1 MSDSNSP
8 EKKNPK
14 EQEVDRDQAQDSEET
29 SLKLSDDTDSQ
40 DDKSSTSTLSDS
52 SDAAGDDDAS
62 ADSPDNG
69 EQSDNAE
76 SGDANGDRSGNANGD
91 GNGVARERPPV
102 TAEQMA
108 DIDRRDPEITA
119 MKELLD
125 RVRDNAPTTLTGE
138 LNPDG
143 RRRRTT
149 TTLHGADGN
158 RVENVS
164 NHPQFGQIKQTQ
176 FISGKDEGKVLT
188 EFENHPAIASI
199 EYDSSA
205 PEKAPVITWREG
217 AKPDNNTDIPPI
229 IEGKDGL
236 GQPWQLRADGNL
248 ERFLS
253 GEPSKVVQYTPFD
266 GSGREQSRHFSD
278 RVETVYKDR
287 LEISYNDP
295 SSHNGLAR
303 VVQREDGSIRKEYSG
318 SREDGLES
326 ELITSDAA
334 GRIKERTY
342 NGRADG
348 LLTETEHIGAE
359 STDVERTFEQRTAE
373 PEPEPEPEPPPQ
385 LTARDLE
392 LLARVDSGNMDAT
405 AFGDRAVLLKS
416 LKQFTDV
423 NADDFDQRNQE
434 LAILTAARLG
444 GREALEEMGFEIDDD
459 RRGFSV
465 TSGNGTRFEFTDTK
479 EEGSRLSAIRNRPD
493 GGVFV
498 NHWNDDGSLAK
509 SYEQVFDG
517 EKRTDYMRDA
527 DGDITE
533 VQRPDGSTVN
543 ISYEGESQ
551 DGSKT
556 ATAIRDSNGHELRSE
571 DGKHWRNALDSKA
584 ESFEAQLSSLAD
596 GEVRL
601 SGPTKD
607 LILGT
612 DGATT
617 EIDKVSG
624 LATITQLDGISITR
638 DTTGEV
644 VATVNRQGERSTYTR
659 DPDGELKA
667 FTDSSGA
674 WRKDAEGIWHNE
686 RTGETDSK
694 KRFVD
699 AEGRLHV
706 KDSDGAGTIKQLDGS
721 LLTVDSKERIT
732 EILSANNLRTRF
744 EYKGD
749 DPRPTG
755 IRYNNSDRLWVATDE
770 ARSLWKEMRLEG
782 ERRVATGKEWQGM
795 IEASSEGHRETNA
808 LSGNSIE
815 RNADGSITT
824 RNRDND
830 ITRLRTAR
838 GDVYNF
844 KYSRPHSL
852 TYVEKPDG
860 STAASG
866 GEHGWYTNKG
876 RPMGGARVDQETGV
890 YTEFKDD
897 FTSTR
902 IHPDGG
908 LFQYDKYRSLTAAD
922 LGNGRTAKYERDEE
936 RAVTTGEVID
946 AAGNKTISSTD
957 GSRKIDTV
965 DGRHLAYDDSG
976 LLEAVKRLDQSTVT
990 VERADDGTIERL
1002 VDSKSAI
1009 AFKRQPDG
1017 SYLREG
1023 SQPPDLIENAEA
1035 FFNEDGTYGFRNEER
1050 EILKTDRGFR
1060 ITAGGTTTELLDTGA
1075 MRLTDTDG
1083 KIEGATTATGLDW
1096 SFEKTGAL
1104 GDAVDRV
1111 RVGDRVWTR
1120 EGEEPFWTSNDGRSF
1135 KGEIESDA
1143 EGNLRFID
1151 TETKFETV
1159 HKLDGS
1165 TVFRDV
1171 DGRVHQV
1178 NDPSGD
1184 ITRYAYNSQGGLARI
1199 ELPDGTVL
1207 NRLNDR
1213 KVKEG
1218 TEEKSIQRWVEA
1230 GTTRVSEGS
1239 RSVDSE
1245 GNLTYRSTKG
1255 ETTIEQTDGWRK
1267 RVSASGE
1274 TTLTKEADNGSSVT
1288 KNAMG
1293 QIVST
1298 RNAAGF
1304 VTRYSYD
1311 EAGHMNS
1318 VSLPGGESYSSI
1330 DGGKTWEH
1338 KVVRGKETTSESGP
1352 GTASVTADGSFV
1364 FRSFGTDTE
1373 TGAGVEGA
1381 EASHSKE
1388 VIHKS
1393 DGSMLVARDGRF
1405 TTITPPGSEPIGIGY
1420 DARGKA
1426 NSLSLPGESGQWRSE
1441 DGEHWT
1447 KYDASGNLDSAAKP
1461 QTFKL
1466 DVGADGSIRKIHSAD
1481 TPPYTEILRPDGS
1494 SLSFNDAGQKLQE
1507 TKVESYRG
1515 GKPRF
1520 STTEYHYNGENG
1532 REGSLEGY
1540 KRTEPDGSSFKYDN
1554 LGRLTRME
1562 SGALTTASGAT
1573 RPRQVRELEYVGDTD
1588 MISSVIRNGER
1599 FDLDRASLE
1608 SGTPV
1613 YKHGKEMLVGR
1624 FEARDDGT
1632 LVNYR
1637 ADGALIYDNLDG
1649 SSLTQLGD
1657 GSIMKNRYD
1666 GLLEERV
1673 RTDGI
1678 KESYRYNLSA
1688 SDHVLGRRNEIS
1700 SMTYHYPDGNVN
1712 HWTTTNGFDWKRRED
1727 GKIWR
1732 GFEHIDH
1739 KTGRRIE
1746 RPMSG
1751 NTYENRLDG
1760 SREEIRSMDIE
1771 ARTREIEKTFDYW
1784 TQRGK
1789 IADIRSQLRE
1799 LDADETYMVRRQFD
1813 ASNHNALAEKLDKE
1827 LGGHRLTEATGYLKR
1842 SETLGYDEASSNQ
1855 GENYAIQLE
1864 VDAQEMDRWWWNRDR
1879 SKEEILTS
1887 TRHILGSASEAE
1899 RLSIDAAYGRMF
1911 STGNAQGEVGQ
1922 NNLARF
1928 YGEGGAGHNIA
1939 NWDSYHRTLISIA
1952 AQTGA
1957 DHRSPEQQAQIISSA
1972 LDSAYGNRLD
1982 YMSEASGRAFSSQ
1995 EGRDYFLAHGG
2006 EGKIREAFTQTHYT
2020 EDGSSYT
2027 TTDGWSVEQ
2036 ATDYARLGELRPIT
2050 EFKKAFGVF
2059 SNDQKVMEH
2068 ALSRLSDEQRALL
2081 ADGKQLFDDGTMP
2094 ETEGQ
2099 KEALA
2104 YYKSWHKA
2112 FRDAHWFSE
2121 EAKATGYEDQALRKG
2136 GTGIKRDIAPIG
2148 THWTNSHEINATAIE
2163 DMNLATFNLLTQG
2176 IGDNEAGAPSSP
2188 YYEQMQ
2194 DALAK
2199 NLGSGEYQERAR
2211 ALLAEKMRSA
2221 DALMEA
2227 ADAGNTDYL
2236 RANVP
2241 ALKDL
2246 PSDQWQN
2253 LSGGYALEESLKNG
2267 EVEEEALTQEQAEML
2282 AAYREDNELRAFMEG
2297 REVARHLNEVDTGEA
2312 LGRYIQ
2318 GKELDIGIKNGE
2330 VDEAGLS
2337 EAEKESLKFF
2347 TEYSI
2352 NGDILEDN
2360 DLSLAN
2366 SAIIE
2371 MRAKFFQERGD
2382 AGKNALETYQKMLY
2396 ESVRANVRRDLV
2408 DAIKDNDHT
2417 FSDDHG
2423 AMLGAVSEMTDAE
2436 IDRYRDPKDSYKK
2449 ELNQLLAE
2457 RMGGENS
2464 TAYKAAQFILG
2475 QMENGEWNPSTNP
2488 EQSLTFDLLEQRLEK
2503 GYLSQADAARTI
2515 QKALASDESLQE
2527 RLARNPAFA
2536 EAATLA
2542 LNGEAGFDKI
2552 ARPLLENGHLPISTL
2567 VELNTRTITDR
2578 EGRKHE
2584 RFLQGEF
2591 LEDAVLNATPQ
2602 SLAYLASEAGDS
2614 DREKILSKLSPDR
2627 KAIVEAVLANRSSDA
2642 SAILE
2647 GEGAVVQPRV
2657 DPEDR
2662 IRAAIAGGKDLD
2674 EITEILSGLDE
2685 KSRSMA
2691 VQDYQ
2696 LKYGSQM
2703 RADLFELASSSQRS
2717 DVEYLTRTTEWS
2729 TEQSHLFNIDRVAS
2743 TDAGIGGSLSR
2754 NWNMMHRMALTDFE
2768 VARLETEGHIEPERM
2783 RELNEA
2789 IDHAVDAFRETKEAT
2804 AETVVNGIITAGA
2817 LAAAPFTGGT
2827 SLSALFATGG
2837 VIVGGGII
2845 GAGGKYL
2852 LMGNDHEGMR
2862 TLAGDFVK
2870 FSALTAANVIGAEH
2884 LALVGGLGRK
2894 AALSATEKAL
2904 ADVAFQGLSREV
2916 KDEVAKGMM
2925 RLVRDGIA
2933 HGGGVA
2939 DDAIVKMLGR
2949 VNGLDDVA
2957 RTQLARGLQTS
2968 LREAVDQTAR
2978 TGLRQVL
2985 RKAQDEATSMGLISL
3000 SGAAGNIVGD
3010 SANMLITRGEIDSDQ
3025 LLLSGTMGGT
3035 FAFGFGGVFKLGGN
3049 AYSRLLSRAPETPH
3063 IAGSAPPRADTGD
3076 NVIPF
3081 VRPEPVVP
3089 PQTGASQRLA
3099 ARLPETPGHLEA
3111 DDLAQAV
3118 SEAVEEAAEV
3128 YRPRIEAPDAA
3139 TVERLGQEV
3148 PELGGAVADDFGNR
3162 IEAIREGW
3170 REDLSDDFALARE
3183 LAPRVDEA
3191 RAKLDQEIARL
3202 EAAGHSPDAI
3212 QEALTSRKHP
3222 LHKDSELKQLHTEW
3236 KTLADQHASKTRKVE
3251 ELAQARRDQI
3261 QTELN
3266 RFVAEHNRKNPDSPL
3281 PAVKVQLANNM
3292 AAAGGYSFGEGVVV
3306 LPRTELIKASGG
3318 RDLSRA
3324 VFHEVV
3330 HSQQDMDIIRTLAAE
3345 QLSNADG
3352 GGIDSQLLKEAYKE
3366 ATGRDLNENWM
3377 RTVLDTA
3384 SDAAP
3389 LSAARQQRAIVLA
3402 DEVARTGPVAEL
3414 SRDLADTASYVH
3426 NRLARLNDG
3435 ARNADWNEFMT
3446 DLARPGSGEEMARRL
3461 FGEGGYD
3468 AMPANLRTTLEQWK
3482 AQPKNSKGLPNN
3494 FKFEPELKDSVVAH
3508 LKSRLDTVNT
3518 RHRQLIDAYAGSRL
3532 ETEAYGFDS
3541 RVSQGLKE
3549 IESDITRLPPPRGYH
3564 PDRVDAP
3571 GKFRTDEIARLE
3583 QESASFSYAMDVRYG
3598 LLPDEKTPFA
3608 DMAQGEIFKQIQDH
3622 VLKAPGP
3629 NGGPSL
3635 SDQGWTILQSQKFSA
3650 ADQAGGDY
3658 ILLNRKTGEYHI
3670 LDATERP
3677 NKKGNIVERIV
3688 WNRNQFERGTLN
3700 RSGVD
3705 LVASRIGEITAGKPI
3720 LNVVDQPLPSLQR
3733 PADLIDG
3740 REQLRQWQTA
3750 LRESDNNAVSN
3761 FANQD
3766 LEGVIKYY
3774 HHKLRESSIEYKT
3787 ELQAFQNSGDRSVR
3801 EALIEYYGLKTNAGR
3816 SGAGNVKVTH
3826 NEISMTIGRDRY
3838 NARVTADQIH
3848 ELEKEIFGIALET
3861 SRNLPAAQR
3870 SAAQDRLYALRQ
3882 GLNEDSVRNRAATI
3896 LSEQDP
3902 GRLLGKEPP
3911 PKSTPTPVRYSQ
3923 EEVNALYAASGAW
3936 NEIRDSMPGTRLGD
3950 DYDEYVHLALEDLQE
3965 APGLTPADREAA
3977 RVLLEGYRADNPE
3990 GIKRVNDYLEG
4001 RDNAPWRAD
4010 AGTGVKEKIVNS
4022 VHRSAR
4028 PDEPLS
4034 HMRSSANLDV
4044 YEPLTPPV
4052 APEQTAALE
4061 RAIPALDREGAQ
4073 EMVDLMATWKS
4084 SNTSNSSIADD
4095 LRPAHEKV
4103 LVLHDQVEETRQLY
4117 SNIVE
4122 DLKAR
4127 GVSADDIKEAS
4138 RRPNHALNE
4147 DYGIYQA
4154 RQNMQKAVD
4163 LHVRANLRLGQKVG
4177 ERVGELQKALD
4188 QFTEARGLPPVK
4200 VTTKKPNGNLGD
4212 YSSGEGTILI
4222 DETAFLEPGGDNLLP
4237 RVLFHELVH
4246 HEQDTLLVR
4255 KAIQDA
4261 GLSGKELDFDN
4272 MELVRARYE
4281 DATGIDARALDQDFI
4296 ARVADTYKNSGDLSP
4311 DQLARAQKLA
4321 EDARAYRFEIDQVME
4336 LGNTARVL
4344 SSTGRSLLRST
4355 DSNAVNK
4362 LFQRLDGDQGNI
4374 HMRRM
4379 FGDVDGEPIPK
4390 EIEAK
4395 LAEWRSLPRDE
4406 NGLAVGFEEGD
4417 IRSHLIAHIERRLD
4431 RVNIEHKQLVDSY
4444 FDNGLEREAYGLDH
4458 LIVDAERQKFGA
4470 DYHQSFEPGAR
4481 SRATADL
4488 EGVDSTNLARN
4499 LDSAYRYNDRDL
4511 SGYNLRFGEHGEP
4524 QVLNGKILKL
4534 GRGDDVQVKVGSD
4547 FVSREHAQIFLDGN
4561 GKPHI
4566 MNLSNTNK
4574 TFVNGV
4580 PVEVYTELKP
4590 GDVIG
4595 LGFYRNNEFF
4605 GQQLTFGDSFTS
4617 AMPLEKG
4624 LGQYQI
4630 YSAQGDLVMDF
4641 NSNKVTLGRAGRHAD
4656 LEFPADTISARHA
4669 EIEITPE
4676 GPLLRDTNSRNGT
4689 YVNGERITERI
4700 LKPGDRVKLSEQFE
4714 FVFGKKVL
4722 GNLEDFKL
4730 SLPESGLNLEFP
4742 PGANKIVV
4750 GRGHDVDVKL
4760 VDDGHL
4766 DVAGISRR
4774 HAEFRYEDGKII
4786 VEDLDSTNGTYVN
4799 GRRIESPTELKPGDS
4814 VRFGQGGTSE
4824 FLFEANTAIRI
4835 REPENIK
4842 IEGTGFNRGDRVRLD
4857 NPRFADYDAIVAGKD
4872 PDSDQLIVV
4881 VQNDLQ
4887 RHIKVLPESKAPQMK
4902 AIEVNG
4908 QTLLKDEYN
4917 VFYQRFRMDDGT
4929 YMLMSRPD
4937 VQIFPKDAVREAFAQ
4952 IDYRVGQFIENP
4964 SSPDTTGEV
4973 LAYDNASGNPIVRLK
4988 QSARAYTKK
4997 SYEANSSYDP
5007 QSGTVKI
5014 GDQELKPIDVEGQK
5028 YYHDG
5033 EGNVYGAD
5041 FSPDGKDAFVF
5052 KQQNLRVW
5060 DRASSFKSALQPR
5073 RVEFGPPHIE
5083 MPRSFDE
5090 LPDARA
5096 PRGHRDNVLYQ
5107 NTEFFLRDQ
5116 PMLVNGK
5123 PVNFDGGGE
5132 IAVGRELLGIEYDG
5146 AGQYVS
5152 AEHGKFGWDEDKQLF
5167 YFDDHSRNG
5176 TFVRRA
5182 NSSEF
5187 VKYNGTMENPRR
5199 VYLAPGDELRLG
5211 RVNGE
5216 KLNLSLSQGWTMKRG
5231 TNVEATTNTQVFFDG
5246 QRLEMDGNTVDV
5258 GRKFQVYGNNN
5269 PTDALNRRVA
5279 RHHAQLEYDESRGQW
5294 NITDLSGSS
5303 RGGGGDDF
5311 SGSIHQTIM
5320 VRDQGNGI
5328 FIKQGGSGRIS
5339 FHANETVPL
5348 GSNDRVYIGSSRGPE
5363 LKLVTRQGQPLGD
5376 GRVSFQQ
5383 DNLDWLTTRPDGS
5396 HTVRSYTGSSRMVS
5410 PDGTVA
5416 EATTVAGQRLRF
5428 KYENRELAEIVLPD
5442 NSAVVRK
5449 GDDTW
5454 VRLTPEGKEEPWWKG
5469 GLEVESDGSLLYRT
5483 TDNPPN
5489 MVRQRLDNVVETID
5503 AKGRVSYSDID
5514 YNFERLTLKKYGESL
5529 GHPERVERFGR
5540 MIEDFEMTA
5549 KHAGMTETQIAESY
5563 HQIRRLLQADE
5574 GSMLNMVERQ
5584 KLAEQTLFQM
5594 SHPEKVS
5601 QGSNNTCNVTTV
5613 EKRILQRHPE
5623 EFARLVADVATT
5635 GKYVTADG
5643 TLIDMSRVPG
5653 ALEPDGEARMLDTLF
5668 RRDSE
5673 NDIHLDGR
5681 RSWASQMF
5689 ETTAVGIKYA
5699 RGGSVHGEHIGQGEI
5714 VMYQKQVGLPG
5725 QEAEQLVKYSV
5736 GADGRLNSRI
5746 LEDSPHIST
5755 AELADIN
5762 NQIIGRHEEN
5772 FVLSGHYF
5780 PDSHGNNRY
5789 WREQDYSAGAL
5800 KVARNTE
5807 ELKNQLLSL
5816 QDSNNM
5822 PAIALVHT
5830 GHSLFGG
5837 HGPGTGGAHVINIQ
5851 SIRQTPSGTW
5861 VVDFTNQ
5868 WGDAYNKTIPI
5879 DEMFRVMNAVE

>member
-14 EQEVDRDQAQDSEET
+14 EQEVERDPAQDSEET

-40 DDKSSTSTLSDS
+40 DDKSNTSSLSDS
-52 SDAAGDDDAS
+52 SSTGSS
-62 ADSPDNG
+62 ADATADSTENG
-69 EQSDNAE
+69 EQSADAE
-76 SGDANGDRSGNANGD
+76 SGDGNGDSNGNDLAKD
-91 GNGVARERPPV
+91 RPPV

-125 RVRDNAPTTLTGE
+125 RVREDAPATLTDE

-143 RRRRTT
+143 RRKRTT

-158 RVENVS
+158 RVEHVS

-205 PEKAPVITWREG
+205 PDKAPVINWREG
-217 AKPDNNTDIPPI
+217 AAPENNTEIPPI
-229 IEGKDGL
+229 IDGKDAL

-248 ERFLS
+248 ERYLS
-253 GEPSKVVQYTPFD
+253 GEPAKVVQYTPFD
-266 GSGREQSRHFSD
+266 GAGREQSRHFSD

-287 LEISYNDP
+287 LEVSYNDP
-295 SSHNGLAR
+295 SSHDGLAR
-303 VVQREDGSIRKEYSG
+303 VIQNEDGSIRKEYADG
-318 SREDGLES
+318 REDGLQS
-326 ELITSDAA
+326 ELISSDEA

-342 NGRADG
+342 SGRADG

-359 STDVERTFEQRTAE
+359 SSEVQRIF
-373 PEPEPEPEPPPQ
+373 Q
-385 LTARDLE
+385 
-392 LLARVDSGNMDAT
+392 
-405 AFGDRAVLLKS
+405 DRAAILES
-416 LKQFTDV
+416 LKQFADV
-423 NADDFDQRNQE
+423 NAEGVTQRNHE
-434 LAILTAARLG
+434 LAVLAAANLG
-444 GREALEEMGFEIDDD
+444 GAEALKEMGFEPSET

-465 TSGNGTRFEFTDTK
+465 SSANGTRFEFENSDK
-479 EEGSRLSAIRNRPD
+479 NGLQLSAIRNRPD

-517 EKRTDYMRDA
+517 DQRTDYMRDA
-527 DGDITE
+527 EGDVTE
-533 VQRPDGSTVN
+533 IRRPDGSTVN
-543 ISYEGESQ
+543 ISYEGESE
-551 DGSKT
+551 DGSKI

-571 DGKHWRNALDSKA
+571 DGKIWRNTLDSKA
-584 ESFEAQLSSLAD
+584 ESFEAQLSTIE
-596 GEVRL
+596 GGGVRL
-601 SGPTKD
+601 SGSTRD

-624 LATITQLDGISITR
+624 LATRTELDGTSVTR

-644 VATVNRQGERSTYTR
+644 VSTVNRQGERSTYSR
-659 DPDGELKA
+659 DQDGELKA
-667 FTDSSGA
+667 FVDAEGA
-674 WRKDAEGIWHNE
+674 WRKDAEGTWHNE
-686 RTGETDSK
+686 RTGETDNK
-694 KRFVD
+694 ERFVD
-699 AEGRLHV
+699 NEGRLHT

-721 LLTVDSKERIT
+721 LLTVDSKQRIT
-732 EILSANNLRTRF
+732 EILSANKLRTRF

-755 IRYNNSDRLWVATDE
+755 IRYNNSDKLWVATDQ
-770 ARSLWKEMRLEG
+770 ARSQWKEVKLEG
-782 ERRVATGKEWQGM
+782 EKRVATGRDWQGT
-795 IEASSEGHRETNA
+795 IEATAEGHRETNA
-808 LSGNSIE
+808 LSGTSIE
-815 RNADGSITT
+815 RNSDGSITT

-844 KYSRPHSL
+844 KYSRQHQLS
-852 TYVEKPDG
+852 YVEKPDG
-860 STAASG
+860 SSASSG

-876 RPMGGARVDQETGV
+876 RPIGGARVNQETGA
-890 YTEFKDD
+890 YTEYRDD
-897 FTSTR
+897 LSATTVR
-902 IHPDGG
+902 ADGG
-908 LFQYDKYRSLTAAD
+908 LFEYDKYKNLNSVD
-922 LGNGRTAKYERDEE
+922 LGGGRTARYERDET
-936 RAVTTGEVID
+936 RAITTGEVID
-946 AAGNKTISSTD
+946 GAGNKTVSVAD
-957 GSRKIDTV
+957 GSREIDTA
-965 DGRHLAYDDSG
+965 DGRHLAYDSAG
-976 LLEAVKRLDQSTVT
+976 LLASVERPDHSTVS
-990 VERADDGTIERL
+990 VERGEDGTIERL

-1009 AFKRQPDG
+1009 AFQRQPDG
-1017 SYLREG
+1017 SYLQEG

-1035 FFNEDGTYGFRNEER
+1035 FFNEDGTYGFRNSER
-1050 EILKTDRGFR
+1050 EILKTAEGFR
-1060 ITAGGTTTELLDTGA
+1060 ITADGTTTELLESGA
-1075 MRLTDTDG
+1075 MRRTGADG
-1083 KIEGATTATGLDW
+1083 RIEGATSATGLDW
-1096 SFEKTGAL
+1096 SFERSGSA
-1104 GDAVDRV
+1104 GDTVNRV

-1120 EGEEPFWTSNDGRSF
+1120 EGDEASSWKSNDGRSF

-1143 EGNLRFID
+1143 DGNLRFID
-1151 TETKFETV
+1151 AETKFETIQ
-1159 HKLDGS
+1159 KLDGS
-1165 TVFRDV
+1165 TVFRDA

-1178 NDPSGD
+1178 TNPDGGV
-1184 ITRYAYNSQGGLARI
+1184 TRYAYNNQGGLARI
-1199 ELPDGTVL
+1199 EMPDGTVF

-1213 KVKEG
+1213 KVKDG
-1218 TEEKSIQRWVEA
+1218 QTEKSIERWVEA
-1230 GTTRVSEGS
+1230 GTTDVREGS
-1239 RSVDSE
+1239 RSVDND
-1245 GNLTYRSTKG
+1245 GDLVYRSTTG
-1255 ETTIEQTDGWRK
+1255 EVTTEQTDGWK
-1267 RVSASGE
+1267 KVVSARGE
-1274 TTLTKEADNGSSVT
+1274 TTYSKEADNGSSVT

-1293 QIVST
+1293 QIVRT
-1298 RNAAGF
+1298 INAAGRL
-1304 VTRYSYD
+1304 TRYGYD

-1318 VSLPGGESYSSI
+1318 VRLPGGESYSSQ
-1330 DGGKTWEH
+1330 DGGKTWDH
-1338 KVVRGKETTSESGP
+1338 KVVRGRERTTESGP

-1364 FRSFGTDTE
+1364 FRSFEPEPEAGTGGTE
-1373 TGAGVEGA
+1373 VK
-1381 EASHSKE
+1381 HSKE

-1393 DGSMLVARDGRF
+1393 DGSVLVARDGRF
-1405 TTITPPGSEPIGIGY
+1405 TTVTPPDSEPIGIGY
-1420 DARGKA
+1420 DAQGKA
-1426 NSLSLPGESGQWRSE
+1426 NILTLPGESGQWRSE
-1441 DGEHWT
+1441 DGEHWA
-1447 KYDASGNLDSAAKP
+1447 KYDAAGNLDSATEP
-1461 QTFKL
+1461 RTFKL
-1466 DVGADGSIRKIHSAD
+1466 DVGADGSIRRIHNAE
-1481 TPPYTEILRPDGS
+1481 TPPYTEILHTDGG
-1494 SLSFNDAGQKLQE
+1494 SLSFNEAGQKLQE
-1507 TKVESYRG
+1507 TRVESYRG
-1515 GKPRF
+1515 GKPQF
-1520 STTEYHYNGENG
+1520 STTEYHYDGENG
-1532 REGSLEGY
+1532 REGSLGSLESY
-1540 KRTEPDGSSFKYDN
+1540 KRTEADGSTFNYDN

-1562 SGALTTASGAT
+1562 SGSLYTAGGAR
-1573 RPRQVRELEYVGDTD
+1573 RPRQVREFEYVGDTNT
-1588 MISSVIRNGER
+1588 ISAVVRNGER
-1599 FDLDRASLE
+1599 FDLDRESLTK
-1608 SGTPV
+1608 GTPV
-1613 YKHGKEMLVGR
+1613 YKHDKEMLVGR
-1624 FEARDDGT
+1624 LEARDDGT

-1637 ADGALIYDNLDG
+1637 ADGAIVYDNLDG

-1673 RTDGI
+1673 RADGI
-1678 KESYRYNLSA
+1678 KESYRYNLS
-1688 SDHVLGRRNEIS
+1688 SSNHVLGRRNEIS
-1700 SMTYHYPDGNVN
+1700 SMTYHYPDGRVN
-1712 HWTTTNGFDWKRRED
+1712 HWTTANGFDWKRRED
-1727 GKIWR
+1727 GKVWH

-1751 NTYENRLDG
+1751 RTYENRLDG
-1760 SREEIRSMDIE
+1760 SREEIRYMNIE
-1771 ARTREIEKTFDYW
+1771 ARTKEIEKTFDYW

-1799 LDADETYMVRRQFD
+1799 LDADETYMVRHQFNAKD
-1813 ASNHNALAEKLDKE
+1813 RNALADALDEE

-1911 STGNAQGEVGQ
+1911 TTGNAEGEVGQ

-1928 YGEGGAGHNIA
+1928 YGEGGAGYEIA

-1952 AQTGA
+1952 AETGA
-1957 DHRSPEQQAQIISSA
+1957 DKRSPEQQAQIISSA

-1982 YMSEASGRAFSSQ
+1982 YMSEASSRAFSNQ

-2006 EGKIREAFTQTHYT
+2006 EAQIRQAFTQEHYT

-2027 TTDGWSVEQ
+2027 TTDGWSIEQ

-2059 SNDQKVMEH
+2059 SNDQKAMEH

-2081 ADGKQLFDDGTMP
+2081 ADGKQLFDDGVMP
-2094 ETEGQ
+2094 QTDGQ

-2121 EAKATGYEDQALRKG
+2121 EAKATGYEDQALRQG
-2136 GTGIKRDIAPIG
+2136 GTGINRDIAPIG

-2163 DMNLATFNLLTQG
+2163 DMSLATFNLLTQG
-2176 IGDNEAGAPSSP
+2176 IGDNDAGAPSSP

-2199 NLGSGEYQERAR
+2199 NLGAGDYQDRAT
-2211 ALLAEKMRSA
+2211 ALLAEKMKSA
-2221 DALMEA
+2221 DALIEA
-2227 ADAGNTDYL
+2227 ADTGNTDYL
-2236 RANVP
+2236 RDNVP
-2241 ALKDL
+2241 ALKDI
-2246 PSDQWQN
+2246 PQDQWQK
-2253 LSGGYALEESLKNG
+2253 LSGGYALEESLRTG
-2267 EVEEEALTQEQAEML
+2267 EAREENLSAEQAEML
-2282 AAYREDNELRAFMEG
+2282 TAYRGDNNLRAFIEG

-2318 GKELDIGIKNGE
+2318 GKELDRKIKNGE
-2330 VDEAGLS
+2330 LEESGLS
-2337 EAEKESLKFF
+2337 EADKESLRYF
-2347 TEYSI
+2347 TEYGSD
-2352 NGDILEDN
+2352 GDILEDN

-2382 AGKNALETYQKMLY
+2382 ASKTALETYQKMLY
-2396 ESVRANVRRDLV
+2396 ESVRANVRRDVV

-2423 AMLGAVSEMTDAE
+2423 AMLDAISEMTDAE
-2436 IDRYRDPKDSYKK
+2436 IDRYRDPNDSYKQ
-2449 ELNQLLAE
+2449 ELDQLLAE

-2464 TAYKAAQFILG
+2464 TAYKAAQIILG
-2475 QMENGEWNPSTNP
+2475 QMEKGDWNPSTNP
-2488 EQSLTFDLLEQRLEK
+2488 EQSLTFDLLKQRLDK

-2515 QKALASDESLQE
+2515 QKALGANESLQQQ
-2527 RLARNPAFA
+2527 LAQNPAFA

-2542 LNGEAGFDKI
+2542 LSGEAGFDKI
-2552 ARPLLENGHLPISTL
+2552 VKPLLEDGHLPVSTL
-2567 VELNTRTITDR
+2567 VELNTRIISDG
-2578 EGRKHE
+2578 EGGTHE
-2584 RFLQGEF
+2584 EFLQDDF
-2591 LEDAVLNATPQ
+2591 LEDAILNATPQ
-2602 SLAYLASEAGDS
+2602 SLAYLASDAGES
-2614 DREKILSKLSPDR
+2614 DREKILAKLSPDR
-2627 KAIVEAVLANRSSDA
+2627 KEIVEAVLANRSSDA
-2642 SAILE
+2642 SRILE
-2647 GEGAVVQPRV
+2647 GEGAVVAPRV

-2662 IRAAIAGGKDLD
+2662 IRAAIVTGKDLD
-2674 EITEILSGLDE
+2674 DIKDILSGLDE
-2685 KSRSMA
+2685 KNRSMA
-2691 VQDYQ
+2691 IQDYQ
-2696 LKYGSQM
+2696 LKYGSQL
-2703 RADLFELASSSQRS
+2703 RADLFERASSSQRS
-2717 DVEYLTRTTEWS
+2717 EFEYLTRTAEWS

-2789 IDHAVDAFRETKEAT
+2789 IDHAVEAFRETKEAT

-2827 SLSALFATGG
+2827 SLGALFATGG

-2894 AALSATEKAL
+2894 AALSATERAL
-2904 ADVAFQGLSREV
+2904 ADAAFQGLSREV

-2925 RLVRDGIA
+2925 QLVRDGIA

-2939 DDAIVKMLGR
+2939 DDAIVQMLGK
-2949 VNGLDDVA
+2949 VKGLDDVA
-2957 RTQLARGLQTS
+2957 RAQLASGLQTS

-2985 RKAQDEATSMGLISL
+2985 KKAQDEATSMGLISL
-3000 SGAAGNIVGD
+3000 SGAAGNVIGD

-3035 FAFGFGGVFKLGGN
+3035 FAFGFGGVFKLGGS
-3049 AYSRLLSRAPETPH
+3049 AYSRLLSRSAPDAPHVPLSEPHVAGPDTPH
-3063 IAGSAPPRADTGD
+3063 MPVPDVHAGTGD

-3081 VRPEPVVP
+3081 
-3089 PQTGASQRLA
+3089 QTHTQTPDRLA
-3099 ARLPETPGHLEA
+3099 ARLPETPGHLENTA
-3111 DDLAQAV
+3111 LSSSAA
-3118 SEAVEEAAEV
+3118 EAADV
-3128 YRPRIEAPDAA
+3128 YKPRIEAPDAA
-3139 TVERLGQEV
+3139 KVERLSQEV
-3148 PELGGAVADDFGNR
+3148 PELNAAVADDFGKR
-3162 IEAIREGW
+3162 MTEVRESWG
-3170 REDLSDDFALARE
+3170 EDLSEELNLARE

-3191 RAKLDQEIARL
+3191 RARLDQEIARL
-3202 EAAGHSPDAI
+3202 EAAGHSPEAI
-3212 QEALTSRKHP
+3212 QEALTSKKHP

-3236 KTLADQHASKTRKVE
+3236 KGLADQHAGKTRKIE
-3251 ELAQARRDQI
+3251 ELAQMRRDQL
-3261 QTELN
+3261 QTELD
-3266 RFVAEHNRKNPDSPL
+3266 RFVAEHNLANSDKPL
-3281 PAVKVQLANNM
+3281 PPVKIELANNM

-3306 LPRTELIKASGG
+3306 LPRAELIKASGG
-3318 RDLSRA
+3318 QDLSRA

-3345 QLSNADG
+3345 QLSHADG
-3352 GGIDSQLLKEAYKE
+3352 GGVNSQLLKEAYKD

-3384 SDAAP
+3384 NDAPP
-3389 LSAARQQRAIVLA
+3389 LSAVRQQRAIVLA

-3414 SRDLADTASYVH
+3414 SRDLTDTASHIH
-3426 NRLARLNDG
+3426 NRLARLSDG
-3435 ARNADWNEFMT
+3435 ARNANWNEFMA

-3468 AMPANLRTTLEQWK
+3468 AMPENLQTALAQWQ
-3482 AQPKNSKGLPNN
+3482 ALPKNSKGLPNN
-3494 FKFEPELKDSVVAH
+3494 FKLEPELKDSVVAH

-3541 RVSQGLKE
+3541 NVSQGLKE
-3549 IESDITRLPPPRGYH
+3549 VESDISRLPPPREY
-3564 PDRVDAP
+3564 PLDRVEAP
-3571 GKFRTDEIARLE
+3571 DQFRTDEIARLE
-3583 QESASFSYAMDVRYG
+3583 QESASFSYAVDVRYG
-3598 LLPDEKTPFA
+3598 LMPNENTPFA
-3608 DMAQGEIFKQIQDH
+3608 DIAQGEIFKQIQNH
-3622 VLKAPGP
+3622 VLTRPGLD
-3629 NGGPSL
+3629 GGPSL
-3635 SDQGWTILQSQKFSA
+3635 ADQGWTVLQSQKFSA

-3677 NKKGNIVERIV
+3677 DKRNNLVERII
-3688 WNRNQFERGTLN
+3688 WNRKQFESGTLN

-3705 LVASRIGEITAGKPI
+3705 LVADRIAEITAQKPI
-3720 LNVVDQPLPSLQR
+3720 LNVVDHPLPSLQR

-3750 LRESDNNAVSN
+3750 LRESDNNAISN

-3787 ELQAFQNSGDRSVR
+3787 ELQAFQASGDRSVR
-3801 EALIEYYGLKTNAGR
+3801 DAILEYYGVNGSTGR
-3816 SGAGNVKVTH
+3816 NGGFNNQTPSGSNGPIKVTH
-3826 NEISMTIGRDRY
+3826 NEISMTIGTDRY
-3838 NARVTADQIH
+3838 TARVTAEQIQ
-3848 ELEKEIFGIALET
+3848 ELEKEAFGLALEA
-3861 SRNLPAAQR
+3861 SRSLPAAER
-3870 SAAQDRLYALRQ
+3870 AAVQDRLYTLRQ
-3882 GLNEDSVRNRAATI
+3882 GLSEDSVRNRAATL

-3902 GRLLGKEPP
+3902 GKLLGKELT
-3911 PKSTPTPVRYSQ
+3911 PKPTPSRVRYSQ

-3936 NEIRDSMPGTRLGD
+3936 NELRDSLPGTRLGD
-3950 DYDEYVHLALEDLQE
+3950 DFDEYVHLALEDLRTSWSDGCRQRSCQT
-3965 APGLTPADREAA
+3965 PGRLSTAEIDQFERMIAEYRAGDQDAVRLTHEMLDLPYQRPADFTSINR
-3977 RVLLEGYRADNPE
+3977 
-3990 GIKRVNDYLEG
+3990 
-4001 RDNAPWRAD
+4001 
-4010 AGTGVKEKIVNS
+4010 S
-4022 VHRSAR
+4022 HR
-4028 PDEPLS
+4028 PGEPLS
-4034 HMRSSANLDV
+4034 HMRHSANLDV

-4073 EMVDLMATWKS
+4073 EMVDLMATWKNADRS
-4084 SNTSNSSIADD
+4084 GGGGGGGSIADD
-4095 LRPAHEKV
+4095 LRPAHEQV
-4103 LVLHDQVEETRQLY
+4103 LELHNQVEQTRQLY

-4127 GVSADDIKEAS
+4127 GVSVDDIKEAS
-4138 RRPNHALNE
+4138 RRSNHALNE

-4177 ERVGELQKALD
+4177 ERVNELQKALD
-4188 QFTEARGLPPVK
+4188 QFTESRGLPPVK

-4222 DETAFLEPGGDNLLP
+4222 DETAFLEPGGDKLLP

-4261 GLSGKELDFDN
+4261 GLNGKEIDFDN

-4281 DATGIDARALDQDFI
+4281 EATGIDARALDQDFI
-4296 ARVADTYKNSGDLSP
+4296 ARVADTYKNAGDLNP
-4311 DQLARAQKLA
+4311 EQLARAQKLA

-4355 DSNAVNK
+4355 DSAAVNK
-4362 LFQRLDGDQGNI
+4362 LFQRLDGDEGNI

-4379 FGDVDGEPIPK
+4379 FGNVDGEPIPK

-4417 IRSHLIAHIERRLD
+4417 IRSHLIAHIEHRLD
-4431 RVNIEHKQLVDSY
+4431 RVNAEHKQLVDSY

-4458 LIVDAERQKFGA
+4458 LIVNAERQQFGD
-4470 DYHQSFEPGAR
+4470 DYHQSFEPRDR
-4481 SRATADL
+4481 SRATTDL
-4488 EGVDSTNLARN
+4488 EGVDSSNLARN
-4499 LDSAYRYNDRDL
+4499 LDSAYRYERSDL
-4511 SGYNLRFGEHGEP
+4511 AGYNLRFGENGEP
-4524 QVLNGKILKL
+4524 QMLDGTTIKL
-4534 GRGDDVQVKVGSD
+4534 GRGEDMQVKIGSD

-4566 MNLSNTNK
+4566 MNLSNTNH

-4580 PVEVYTELKP
+4580 PVEIYTPLKP

-4605 GQQLTFGDSFTS
+4605 GQQLTFGDNFNS

-4630 YSAQGDLVMDF
+4630 YSPQGDVVMDF
-4641 NSNKVTLGRAGRHAD
+4641 TSNKVTLGRSGQNAD
-4656 LEFPADTISARHA
+4656 MEFPADTISARHA

-4722 GNLEDFKL
+4722 GELENFKL

-4742 PGANKIVV
+4742 QGAKRIVV
-4750 GRGHDVDVKL
+4750 GRGHDADVKL

-4786 VEDLDSTNGTYVN
+4786 VEDLGSKNGTYVN
-4799 GRRIESPTELKPGDS
+4799 GRRIEEPTELKPGDA
-4814 VRFGQGGTSE
+4814 VRFGQGSTSE
-4824 FLFEANTAIRI
+4824 FLFEANGAVRV

-4842 IEGTGFNRGDRVRLD
+4842 IEGTDFNRGDRVRLD
-4857 NPRFADYDAIVAGKD
+4857 NPRYADYDAVVAGKD

-4881 VQNDLQ
+4881 VHNDYQ
-4887 RHIKVLPESKAPQMK
+4887 RQIKVLPDSNAARMK
-4902 AIEVNG
+4902 PVDVNG
-4908 QTLLKDEYN
+4908 QTLLKDEHN
-4917 VFYQRFRMDDGT
+4917 IFYQRFRLDDGKYT
-4929 YMLMSRPD
+4929 LISRPD
-4937 VQIFPKDAVREAFAQ
+4937 VQLFSRDAVREAFAQ

-4964 SSPDTTGEV
+4964 SSPDITGEV
-4973 LAYDNASGNPIVRLK
+4973 LAYDNTSGDPIVRLK
-4988 QSARAYTKK
+4988 QSARANTKK
-4997 SYEANSSYDP
+4997 NYEANSSYDP
-5007 QSGTVKI
+5007 ESGTVKI

-5033 EGNVYGAD
+5033 QGNVYGAD

-5052 KQQNLRVW
+5052 KQQSLRIW
-5060 DRASSFKSALQPR
+5060 DRATSFKSALQPR

-5083 MPRSFDE
+5083 MPRAFDE

-5107 NTEFFLRDQ
+5107 NAEFFLRDQ

-5123 PVNFDGGGE
+5123 PVNFEGGAE

-5152 AEHGKFGWDEDKQLF
+5152 AEHGKFGWDEDRQLF

-5187 VKYNGTMENPRR
+5187 VKYNGTIENPRR

-5211 RVNGE
+5211 RVDGE
-5216 KLNLSLSQGWTMKRG
+5216 KLNLSLSQNWAMKRG
-5231 TNVEATTNTQVFFDG
+5231 TNVEATSNTQVFFDG

-5294 NITDLSGSS
+5294 NITDFSGGS
-5303 RGGGGDDF
+5303 GGVDDQ
-5311 SGSIHQTIM
+5311 SGSILQTIM

-5328 FIKQGGSGRIS
+5328 FIKQGGTDRIS

-5348 GSNDRVYIGSSRGPE
+5348 GPNDRVYIGSSRGPE

-5396 HTVRSYTGSSRMVS
+5396 HTVRSHSGSSRLVS

-5416 EATTVAGQRLRF
+5416 EATTAAGQRLRF
-5428 KYENRELAEIVLPD
+5428 KYDNRELSEIVLPD
-5442 NSAVVRK
+5442 NSSVVKR
-5449 GDDTW
+5449 GNDTW

-5469 GLEVESDGSLLYRT
+5469 GLEVENDGSLLYRT
-5483 TDNPPN
+5483 TDKPPN

-5529 GHPERVERFGR
+5529 GHPERVERFGQ
-5540 MIEDFEMTA
+5540 MMEDFEARA
-5549 KHAGMTETQIAESY
+5549 KQANMTETQIAESY

-5574 GSMLNMVERQ
+5574 GSMLNMTERQ
-5584 KLAEQTLFQM
+5584 KLAEQTLYQM

-5653 ALEPDGEARMLDTLF
+5653 ALEPDREARMLDILF
-5668 RRDSE
+5668 RGGSE
-5673 NDIHLDGR
+5673 SDIHLDGR

-5699 RGGSVHGEHIGQGEI
+5699 RGGSIHGEYIGPGEI

-5736 GADGRLNSRI
+5736 GTDGRLNHKV

-5755 AELADIN
+5755 SELADIN

-5780 PDSHGNNRY
+5780 PDSHGNNRF

-5800 KVARNTE
+5800 KVARSTE
-5807 ELKNQLLSL
+5807 ELKDQLLSL

-5837 HGPGTGGAHVINIQ
+5837 HGPGTGGAHVVNIQ
-5851 SIRQTPSGTW
+5851 SIRQTPVGTW

-5868 WGDAYNKTIPI
+5868 WGDAYNKTIPL
-5879 DEMFRVMNAVE
+5879 DEMFKVMNAVE